1 MSFKFKAVESFTTAS
16 LVQMTAKTI
25 IAIAATGISS
35 SFASS
40 LIIGNAHAETIAN
53 SSSNTIS
60 DPVSPISSNFKI
72 EDLSNNSLAITNS
85 QATSQ
90 TESATIRAINSELAT
105 FKSSQPN
112 NQLNSQRNRALSQS
126 NLSQGVTSVSE
137 LSDVRPTDWAFTA
150 LQSLVERYG
159 CIAGYP
165 DRTYRGNQSVSRY
178 EFAAGLNACLDKI
191 NEIISTGLSD
201 KVGADDLATIRQ
213 LTEEYAAELASLR
226 GRVDAL
232 DAKTAKLE
240 AQQFSTTTKLFGQAI
255 FGLQSR
261 LPNTGSLSPRN
272 GIRNTPDDAT
282 NLTFGYNLQL
292 SLVTQFDNRS
302 LLITGIQAG
311 NASTASNSFTSGN
324 NNNNFLTNTYT
335 RLGYELDTA
344 NSLQLSDLSYRFLV
358 DDRVAL
364 IVGAAGISPSSVF
377 RGPNRYESAGQGALS
392 AFAQRNPI
400 LNFPGQA
407 GLGFDWQISDNI
419 SLQGL
424 YAAALASDPQ
434 NGLTGGPFTAGAQL
448 SITPNDD
455 IDLALYYLNSYTT
468 NSSLNTGVGDNL
480 LGPIAGRFSTNAFG
494 GTVSWRVLPSLTLG
508 GWAGYTTS
516 QARQT
521 DIGGSVETFNWM
533 AFLNFP
539 DLFGEGNLGGIYV
552 GQPPKIT
559 SSNLTQNGVPANN
572 IPSLIGLSGVAGGDF
587 GGQPASTTHLELFY
601 RMRLSDNISITPGV
615 LFIFNP
621 VQTAGSDTITVGAI
635 RTTFTF

>member
-1 MSFKFKAVESFTTAS
+1 MSFKLKNVAPRNAS
-16 LVQMTAKTI
+16 SLITMTAKTI

-35 SFASS
+35 C
-40 LIIGNAHAETIAN
+40 LIVGNAHAETV
-53 SSSNTIS
+53 S
-60 DPVSPISSNFKI
+60 DTTSTTTNNFKI
-72 EDLSNNSLAITNS
+72 SDFSNIELAPTNSPLPANS

-90 TESATIRAINSELAT
+90 TESSTIRAINSELAT
-105 FKSSQPN
+105 FKSSQTN
-112 NQLNSQRNRALSQS
+112 NQRNRSLTQGNTA
-126 NLSQGVTSVSE
+126 QGVTSVSE

-191 NEIISTGLSD
+191 NEIIATGLGD
-201 KVGADDLATIRQ
+201 KVGADDLATIKS
-213 LTEEYAAELASLR
+213 LTEEYAAELANLR
-226 GRVDAL
+226 GRVDSL

-240 AQQFSTTTKLFGQAI
+240 AQQFSTTTKLYGQAI

-261 LPNTGSLSPRN
+261 LPNTGSLTPRN
-272 GIRNTPDDAT
+272 GIKNTPDDAT

-302 LLITGIQAG
+302 LLITGLQAG
-311 NASTASNSFTSGN
+311 NASTASTSFI
-324 NNNNFLTNTYT
+324 NNNFLTNTYT
-335 RLGYELDTA
+335 RLGYELDTG

-358 DDRVAL
+358 DDRIAL

-407 GLGFDWQISDNI
+407 GLGFDWQISDAI

-424 YAAALASDPQ
+424 YAASLASDPQ

-468 NSSLNTGVGDNL
+468 NASLNTGVGDNL
-480 LGPIAGRFSTNAFG
+480 LGPIGGRFSTNAFG

-516 QARQT
+516 QIRENNL
-521 DIGGSVETFNWM
+521 GGSVETFNWM

-539 DLFGEGNLGGIYV
+539 DLFAEGNLGGIYV

-559 SSNLTQNGVPANN
+559 SSNLTQGGVPTFN
-572 IPSLIGLSGVAGGDF
+572 IPSAIGLTGVASGDF

-601 RMRLSDNISITPGV
+601 RMRLNENISITPGV

-621 VQTAGSDTITVGAI
+621 VQTSGSDTITVGAI

>member
-1 MSFKFKAVESFTTAS
+1 MLKARSGDSINLVALATT
-16 LVQMTAKTI
+16 TI
-25 IAIAATGISS
+25 ATTLISS
-35 SFASS
+35 I
-40 LIIGNAHAETIAN
+40 L
-53 SSSNTIS
+53 SSSYAQAEAQKETKIATNESDLIRSIS
-60 DPVSPISSNFKI
+60 RDPMIAPVIAPNKSETFQAPVNPST
-72 EDLSNNSLAITNS
+72 DS
-85 QATSQ
+85 QI
-90 TESATIRAINSELAT
+90 IRAINVELGQSKPVIT
-105 FKSSQPN
+105 SDRTKPS
-112 NQLNSQRNRALSQS
+112 LNA
-126 NLSQGVTSVSE
+126 QGVTSVSQ
-137 LSDVRPTDWAFTA
+137 LSDVKPTDWAFTA

-165 DRTYRGNQSVSRY
+165 DRTFRGKQATSRY

-191 NEIISTGLSD
+191 NEIISSGLAD
-201 KVGADDLATIRQ
+201 KVGKEDLETLKKLQ
-213 LTEEYAAELASLR
+213 EEFAAELATLR

-261 LPNTGSLSPRN
+261 FANTGSLTPRD
-272 GIRNTPDDAT
+272 GTRNTVDDAT

-302 LLITGIQAG
+302 LLLTGIQAG
-311 NASTASNSFTSGN
+311 NASTASTLFA
-324 NNNNFLTNTYT
+324 NNNFLTNSYT

-344 NSLQLSDLSYRFLV
+344 NSIQLSDLSYRFLV
-358 DDRVAL
+358 GDRLAV
-364 IVGAAGISPSSVF
+364 IVGAAGVAPSSVF

-407 GLGFDWQISDNI
+407 GIGFDWQISDNI
-419 SLQGL
+419 SLQGV
-424 YAAALASDPQ
+424 YAASLAADPN
-434 NGLTGGPFTAGAQL
+434 NGLTGGPFTAGVQL
-448 SITPNDD
+448 AINPSDA

-468 NSSLNTGVGDNL
+468 NASLNTGVGDNL
-480 LGPIAGRFSTNAFG
+480 IGPIAGRFSTNAFG
-494 GTVSWRVLPSLTLG
+494 GTAAWRISPQVTLG

-516 QARQT
+516 ESR
-521 DIGGSVETFNWM
+521 DVGLGGTVNTFNWM

-539 DLFGEGNLGGIYV
+539 DLFAEGNLGGIYV

-559 SSNLTQNGVPANN
+559 SSNITQNGVPAFN
-572 IPSLIGLSGVAGGDF
+572 IPSAIGLTGVNAGDF
-587 GGQPASTTHLELFY
+587 GGQPSTTTHLELFY
-601 RMRLSDNISITPGV
+601 RMRLNDNISITPGV

>member
-1 MSFKFKAVESFTTAS
+1 MFMLKPRFSNSINLVALTATTIASTLMASTLHPNYAQAEVQKESAIATNESELVRSIGRDPMIIPATTANQS
-16 LVQMTAKTI
+16 QTL
-25 IAIAATGISS
+25 
-35 SFASS
+35 
-40 LIIGNAHAETIAN
+40 
-53 SSSNTIS
+53 
-60 DPVSPISSNFKI
+60 PVS
-72 EDLSNNSLAITNS
+72 NNPSTDSEI
-85 QATSQ
+85 
-90 TESATIRAINSELAT
+90 IRAINSELGQSKLVKT
-105 FKSSQPN
+105 SDRTKPN
-112 NQLNSQRNRALSQS
+112 LNA
-126 NLSQGVTSVSE
+126 QGVTSVSQ
-137 LSDVRPTDWAFTA
+137 LSDVKPTDWAFTA

-165 DRTYRGNQSVSRY
+165 DSTFRGRQATSRY
-178 EFAAGLNACLDKI
+178 EFAAGVNACLDKI
-191 NEIISTGLSD
+191 NEIISAGLAD
-201 KVGADDLATIRQ
+201 KVGQEDLATLKKLQ
-213 LTEEYAAELASLR
+213 EEFAAELATLR

-232 DAKTAKLE
+232 EAKTTKLE

-261 LPNTGSLSPRN
+261 LPNTGSLTPRD
-272 GIRNTPDDAT
+272 GTRNTVDDAT

-302 LLITGIQAG
+302 LLLTGIQAG
-311 NASTASNSFTSGN
+311 NASTASTLFA
-324 NNNNFLTNTYT
+324 NNNFLTNNYT

-344 NSLQLSDLSYRFLV
+344 NSIQLSDLSYRFLV
-358 DDRVAL
+358 GDNLAV
-364 IVGAAGISPSSVF
+364 IVGAAGVAPSSVF

-407 GLGFDWQISDNI
+407 GIGFDWQISDNI
-419 SLQGL
+419 SLQGV
-424 YAAALASDPQ
+424 YAAALASDPN
-434 NGLTGGPFTAGAQL
+434 NGLTGGPFTAGVQL
-448 SITPNDD
+448 ALTPSEAV
-455 IDLALYYLNSYTT
+455 DLALYYLNSYTT
-468 NSSLNTGVGDNL
+468 NASLNTGVGDNL

-494 GTVSWRVLPSLTLG
+494 GTATWRISPQITLG

-516 QARQT
+516 ATR
-521 DIGGSVETFNWM
+521 DAGLGGSVDTFNWM

-539 DLFGEGNLGGIYV
+539 DLFAEGNLGGIYV

-559 SSNLTQNGVPANN
+559 SSNLTQNGVPAFN
-572 IPSLIGLSGVAGGDF
+572 IPSAIGLSGVAPGDF

-601 RMRLSDNISITPGV
+601 RMRLNDNISITPGL

>member
-1 MSFKFKAVESFTTAS
+1 MLKPKSFVSINLITLTTTTLASTLMASALNSSYAQAETQKEAKIATNESELVRAIGRDPMISPASPTNQSQPLQVPSNPTTDSQIIKAINTE
-16 LVQMTAKTI
+16 LVQTKPSKTSDRTNPNLTA
-25 IAIAATGISS
+25 
-35 SFASS
+35 
-40 LIIGNAHAETIAN
+40 
-53 SSSNTIS
+53 
-60 DPVSPISSNFKI
+60 
-72 EDLSNNSLAITNS
+72 
-85 QATSQ
+85 
-90 TESATIRAINSELAT
+90 
-105 FKSSQPN
+105 
-112 NQLNSQRNRALSQS
+112 
-126 NLSQGVTSVSE
+126 QGVTSVSQ
-137 LSDVRPTDWAFTA
+137 LSDVKPTDWAFTA

-165 DRTYRGNQSVSRY
+165 DRTYRGKQAITRY
-178 EFAAGLNACLDKI
+178 EFAAGVNACLDKI
-191 NEIISTGLSD
+191 NEIISAGLSD
-201 KVGADDLATIRQ
+201 KVGKEDLATLQ
-213 LTEEYAAELASLR
+213 KLQEEFAAELATLR

-261 LPNTGSLSPRN
+261 LANTGNLTPRN
-272 GIRNTPDDAT
+272 GTRNTVDDAT

-302 LLITGIQAG
+302 LLLTGIQAG
-311 NASTASNSFTSGN
+311 NASTASTLFA
-324 NNNNFLTNTYT
+324 NNNFLTNTYT
-335 RLGYELDTA
+335 RLGYELDTG
-344 NSLQLSDLSYRFLV
+344 NSLQLSDLSYRVLV
-358 DDRVAL
+358 GERLAL

-407 GLGFDWQISDNI
+407 GAGFDWQISDNI
-419 SLQGL
+419 SLQGV

-434 NGLTGGPFTAGAQL
+434 NGLTGGPFTAGVQL
-448 SITPNDD
+448 AVNPSDE

-468 NSSLNTGVGDNL
+468 NASLNTGVGDNL
-480 LGPIAGRFSTNAFG
+480 IGPIAGRFSTNAFG
-494 GTVSWRVLPSLTLG
+494 GTATWRISPQITLG

-516 QARQT
+516 GIRET
-521 DIGGSVETFNWM
+521 GLSGDVTTFNWM

-539 DLFGEGNLGGIYV
+539 DLFAEGNLGGIYV

-559 SSNLTQNGVPANN
+559 SSNITSGGVPAFN
-572 IPSLIGLSGVAGGDF
+572 IPSAIGLTGVNSGDF

-601 RMRLSDNISITPGV
+601 RMRLNDNISITPGV

-621 VQTAGSDTITVGAI
+621 VQTSGSDTITVGAI

>member
-1 MSFKFKAVESFTTAS
+1 MFMLKLRSSGYINLVAMTATAIASTFVANALNPSYAQAETQEEIKIVTNESELVRSIGQDPMIMPTRAADQSQSLQVLNNPTTDSQIIKAINTE
-16 LVQMTAKTI
+16 LVQTKPVKPSDTNQNLTA
-25 IAIAATGISS
+25 
-35 SFASS
+35 
-40 LIIGNAHAETIAN
+40 
-53 SSSNTIS
+53 
-60 DPVSPISSNFKI
+60 
-72 EDLSNNSLAITNS
+72 
-85 QATSQ
+85 
-90 TESATIRAINSELAT
+90 
-105 FKSSQPN
+105 
-112 NQLNSQRNRALSQS
+112 QS
-126 NLSQGVTSVSE
+126 VTSVSQ
-137 LSDVRPTDWAFTA
+137 LSDVKPTDWAFTA

-165 DRTYRGNQSVSRY
+165 DRTYRGTQATSRY
-178 EFAAGLNACLDKI
+178 EFAAGVNACLDKI
-191 NEIISTGLSD
+191 NEIIAAGLSD
-201 KVGADDLATIRQ
+201 KVSQEDLATLQ
-213 LTEEYAAELASLR
+213 KLQEEFAAELATLR

-261 LPNTGSLSPRN
+261 LPNTGSLTPRN
-272 GIRNTPDDAT
+272 GIKNTPDDAT

-302 LLITGIQAG
+302 ILLTGLQAG
-311 NASTASNSFTSGN
+311 NASTASTLFA
-324 NNNNFLTNTYT
+324 NNNFLTNTYT
-335 RLGYELDTA
+335 RLGYELDTGNA
-344 NSLQLSDLSYRFLV
+344 LQLSDLSYRFLV
-358 DDRVAL
+358 GDRLAV

-407 GLGFDWQISDNI
+407 GLGFDWQITDNI

-424 YAAALASDPQ
+424 YAASLASEPQ
-434 NGLTGGPFTAGAQL
+434 NGLTGGPFTAGVQL
-448 SITPNDD
+448 AVNPNDD

-468 NSSLNTGVGDNL
+468 NASLNTGVGDNL
-480 LGPIAGRFSTNAFG
+480 LGPISGRFSTNAVG
-494 GTVSWRVLPSLTLG
+494 GTATWRVSPQITLG

-516 QARQT
+516 ETRDAGL
-521 DIGGSVETFNWM
+521 GGSVDTFNWM

-539 DLFGEGNLGGIYV
+539 DLFAEGNLGGIYV

-559 SSNLTQNGVPANN
+559 SSNLTSGGVPALN
-572 IPSLIGLSGVAGGDF
+572 IPSAIGLTGVNSGDF

-601 RMRLSDNISITPGV
+601 RMRLNDNISITPGV

-621 VQTAGSDTITVGAI
+621 VQTSGSDTITVGAL